1 MKRNWIALGLGLML
15 ALTACEISGAKDRHG
30 ADQAVGQNP
39 EQPMPLDQK
48 EREAILTKL
57 DERIAEAENAFGLRL
72 HRELTKTTG
81 KTDNLVLSPYS
92 ISTALA
98 LAYNGSA
105 GQTAA
110 EMEKVLGWKG
120 MGLDK
125 VNEGNSQLKS
135 LLEKGAGVTLN
146 IANAVWVQKGY
157 AFQENYLNRVK
168 TSYGAEARSADLS
181 SQAFVEEINGW
192 VDQKTNG
199 MIKGIYQNPPE
210 ANSVLVNAI
219 YFNGGWMD
227 EFNPEYTKEENF
239 SLPDGSVKKVPMM
252 RIEEGFGYKESKEW
266 QAVRLPYGDGRM
278 HMLVILPRESSSLE
292 QVHKKLWKDP
302 SVWMDDYSF
311 ETVKLGLPKFKA
323 ESDLKLEKVLDG
335 LGMKSAV
342 DPQKADFSGMI
353 DGLPLFIGEV
363 KQKSIVDVDE
373 KGTKAAAVTAV
384 GMPTSAA
391 VPMEPVEMTVNRPFF
406 FAIEDRDTR
415 TWIFMGSVNRP

>member
-1 MKRNWIALGLGLML
+1 MKRKWIALGLGLIL
-15 ALTACEISGAKDRHG
+15 ALTACETLGAKERHG
-30 ADQAVGQNP
+30 ADQALGQNP
-39 EQPMPLDQK
+39 EQSVPLDQK
-48 EREAILTKL
+48 EREAILTKM
-57 DERIAEAENAFGLRL
+57 DKRIAKAENAFGLRL

-81 KTDNLVLSPYS
+81 KTDNLILSPYS

-120 MGLDK
+120 IGLEK
-125 VNEGNSQLKS
+125 VNEANSQLKA
-135 LLEKGAGVTLN
+135 LLEKGAGVALN
-146 IANAVWVQKGY
+146 IANAVWVQNGY

-168 TSYGAEARSADLS
+168 TSYGAEARSADLG
-181 SQAFVEEINGW
+181 SQAFVKEINGW
-192 VDQKTNG
+192 VEQKTNG

-210 ANSVLVNAI
+210 AKSVLVNAI

-239 SLPDGSVKKVPMM
+239 SLPGGSVKKVPMM
-252 RIEEGFGYKESKEW
+252 RIEKGFGYKESKEW

-323 ESDLKLEKVLDG
+323 ESDLKLEKVLEG

-342 DPQKADFSGMI
+342 DPQRADFSGMI
-353 DGLPLFIGEV
+353 EGLPLFIGEV
-363 KQKSIVDVDE
+363 KHKSIVDVDE

-384 GMPTSAA
+384 GMPASAA
-391 VPMEPVEMTVNRPFF
+391 APTEPVEMTVNRPFF